1 MSDAAEPNW
10 VPLRRRRAHE
20 LVIEAIEQQVMAG
33 ALKVGDSLPPERELA
48 ARLQVSRAGVRE
60 AVRVLEHIGILTSR
74 QGAGPD
80 SGTVV
85 AASTRDALT
94 QFLRL
99 HVGLANFAIDDV
111 IEARVLLERASA
123 ISAAEQGSEAL
134 EPVRRSLA
142 GMEAAGADR
151 ERFND
156 ADTAFH
162 LAIAEAGGNDLVAAL
177 TAAIRGSV
185 RHRILAAMQTQS
197 HWEDVVEQL
206 LSEHRAILA
215 ALEAGEPQR
224 AAELSEQHIRSA
236 ARTLW

>member
-1 MSDAAEPNW
+1 MITAA
-10 VPLRRRRAHE
+10 
-20 LVIEAIEQQVMAG
+20 AIA
-33 ALKVGDSLPPERELA
+33 
-48 ARLQVSRAGVRE
+48 
-60 AVRVLEHIGILTSR
+60 
-74 QGAGPD
+74 
-80 SGTVV
+80 
-85 AASTRDALT
+85 
-94 QFLRL
+94 
-99 HVGLANFAIDDV
+99 
-111 IEARVLLERASA
+111 A

-142 GMEAAGADR
+142 RMEAAGADR

>member
-1 MSDAAEPNW
+1 M
-10 VPLRRRRAHE
+10 
-20 LVIEAIEQQVMAG
+20 
-33 ALKVGDSLPPERELA
+33 
-48 ARLQVSRAGVRE
+48 QVSRAGVRE

-197 HWEDVVEQL
+197 HWEDVVGQL